1 MYWGYPYALHHALG
15 CFHQFKSIGHETM
28 STVRRTLLA
37 LIVVAAVSSALAG
50 ALDAQGSGTILVGR
64 LDTVID
70 PVSARVLSG
79 WIEQAET
86 RGASLLVLE
95 VDTPGGM
102 LSSMRTMTG
111 ALLDSTVP
119 VAAIVTPA
127 GARAASA
134 GTFIVASGHI
144 AAMAPGTTI
153 GAASPVDA
161 GGNDLRETIKAKVS
175 QDAAALLRGIAAQRN
190 RNSDALE
197 KTIFEAKSYSAEEAI
212 ELSVVDTYARDVQ
225 DLLAQL
231 DGREIEVH
239 GSIWKLETNQATV
252 EYLEPTPV
260 QLFQGWLAN
269 PQLVFILLAV
279 GGILILVELVS
290 PGGWIPG
297 VAGAGLLL
305 LAFLGLGNLPVNWIG
320 LVLIGGG
327 LLLVFV
333 ELQAPGWGGFGAAGG
348 IAIVLGGFLL
358 FGDTSVPG
366 LPAPDVR
373 VGWAVLGGTAAF
385 IAFSVFGLFHFS
397 RKAREIEVISRIS
410 QIVGQ
415 TGVARSTLDPRGT
428 VYLAGEL
435 WTAESESG
443 DTIEVGESI
452 VAAELDGVTL
462 RVYTESS
469 LDAIERRIT

>member
-1 MYWGYPYALHHALG
+1 
-15 CFHQFKSIGHETM
+15 M

>member
-1 MYWGYPYALHHALG
+1 
-15 CFHQFKSIGHETM
+15 M

-102 LSSMRTMTG
+102 LSSMRDMTG

-144 AAMAPGTTI
+144 AAMTPGTTI

>member
-1 MYWGYPYALHHALG
+1 
-15 CFHQFKSIGHETM
+15 M

-37 LIVVAAVSSALAG
+37 LIVVAAVTSALGG
-50 ALDAQGSGTILVGR
+50 AVDAQGSGTVMVGR
-64 LDTVID
+64 LNTEID

-79 WIEQAET
+79 WVEQAET

-95 VDTPGGM
+95 VNTPGGL
-102 LSSMRTMTG
+102 LSSMRDMSGT
-111 ALLDSTVP
+111 LLDARVP
-119 VAAIVTPA
+119 VAVIVTPA

-161 GGNDLRETIKAKVS
+161 GGNDLRETIKAKAS
-175 QDAAALLRGIAAQRN
+175 QDAAALLRSIAAQRN
-190 RNSDALE
+190 RNSEALE

-212 ELSVVDTYARDVQ
+212 ELGVVDTYARDIH

-269 PQLVFILLAV
+269 PQLVFILLAI

-297 VAGAGLLL
+297 VTGAGLLL

-320 LVLIGGG
+320 LALIGGG
-327 LLLVFV
+327 LLLVFI

-358 FGDTSVPG
+358 FGDSSVPG

-373 VGWAVLGGTAAF
+373 VGWVVLGGTAGF
-385 IAFSVFGLFHFS
+385 IALSVFGLFHFS
-397 RKAREIEVISRIS
+397 RKARHIEVVSRTS

-415 TGVARSTLDPRGT
+415 TGAVRSTLDPKGT
-428 VYLAGEL
+428 VFVVGEL

-443 DTIEVGESI
+443 ETIATGED
-452 VAAELDGVTL
+452 VVVAELDGVTL
-462 RVYTESS
+462 KVLKTSS
-469 LDAIERRIT
+469 LDALERSIT